1 MKENFLT
8 IVGEFSE
15 LTVIEKS
22 KFICYL
28 KHVESEDE
36 AKEYIAEIKKKHF
49 DATHNCSAFIADSDG
64 NMARF
69 SDDGEPQGT
78 AGMPM
83 LEVLK
88 NKKLFCTAVVVTRY
102 FGGVKL
108 GAGGL
113 VRAYSD
119 CTAKGVEKCGIVEN
133 IYSNTVSV
141 DVGFSIYPKIQ
152 KYFYGITCNLV
163 NTDYKADGIT
173 ITFEIPESLLEKVKK
188 DFADMTS
195 GKAELKV
202 IASGFSLF
210 GEKR

>member
-83 LEVLK
+83 LEALK
-88 NKKLFCTAVVVTRY
+88 NRGIFQIVAVVTRY
-102 FGGVKL
+102 FGGIKL

-113 VRAYSD
+113 VRAYSGAVSSALNSAD
-119 CTAKGVEKCGIVEN
+119 VREKCLCKTVKISADYDKYRLILKLFESGTYGEIIEQNFDDGVWVKAYVRNEQYDKFMKDITETFLGKQRVEVL
-133 IYSNTVSV
+133 SN
-141 DVGFSIYPKIQ
+141 GY
-152 KYFYGITCNLV
+152 C
-163 NTDYKADGIT
+163 
-173 ITFEIPESLLEKVKK
+173 
-188 DFADMTS
+188 M
-195 GKAELKV
+195 LK
-202 IASGFSLF
+202 G
-210 GEKR
+210 

>member
-83 LEVLK
+83 LEALK
-88 NKKLFCTAVVVTRY
+88 NRGIFQIVAVVTRY
-102 FGGVKL
+102 FGGIKL

-113 VRAYSD
+113 VRAYSGAVSSALNSAD
-119 CTAKGVEKCGIVEN
+119 VREKCLCKTVKISADYDKYRLILKLFESGTYGEIIEQNFDDGVWVKAYVRNEQYDKFMKDITETFLGKQRVEVL
-133 IYSNTVSV
+133 S
-141 DVGFSIYPKIQ
+141 
-152 KYFYGITCNLV
+152 
-163 NTDYKADGIT
+163 DGYC
-173 ITFEIPESLLEKVKK
+173 
-188 DFADMTS
+188 M
-195 GKAELKV
+195 LK
-202 IASGFSLF
+202 G
-210 GEKR
+210 

>member
-36 AKEYIAEIKKKHF
+36 AKDYIAEIKKKHF

-119 CTAKGVEKCGIVEN
+119 CTARCRKVR
-133 IYSNTVSV
+133 YS
-141 DVGFSIYPKIQ
+141 
-152 KYFYGITCNLV
+152 
-163 NTDYKADGIT
+163 
-173 ITFEIPESLLEKVKK
+173 
-188 DFADMTS
+188 
-195 GKAELKV
+195 
-202 IASGFSLF
+202 
-210 GEKR
+210 

>member
-36 AKEYIAEIKKKHF
+36 AKDYIAEIKKKHF

-83 LEVLK
+83 LEALK
-88 NKKLFCTAVVVTRY
+88 NRGIFQIVAVVTRY
-102 FGGVKL
+102 FGGIKL

-113 VRAYSD
+113 VRAYSGAVSSALNSAD
-119 CTAKGVEKCGIVEN
+119 VREKCLCKTVKISADYDKYRLILKLFESGTYGEIIEQNFDDGVWVKAYVRNEQYDKFMKDITETFLGKQRVEVL
-133 IYSNTVSV
+133 S
-141 DVGFSIYPKIQ
+141 
-152 KYFYGITCNLV
+152 
-163 NTDYKADGIT
+163 DGYC
-173 ITFEIPESLLEKVKK
+173 
-188 DFADMTS
+188 M
-195 GKAELKV
+195 LK
-202 IASGFSLF
+202 G
-210 GEKR
+210 

>member
-83 LEVLK
+83 LEALK
-88 NKKLFCTAVVVTRY
+88 NRGIFQIVAVVTRY
-102 FGGVKL
+102 FGGIKL

-113 VRAYSD
+113 VRAYSGAVSSALNSAD
-119 CTAKGVEKCGIVEN
+119 VREKCLCKTVKISADYDKYRLILKLFEGGTYGEIIEQNFDDGVWVKAYVRNEQYDKFMKDITETFLGKQRVEVL
-133 IYSNTVSV
+133 S
-141 DVGFSIYPKIQ
+141 
-152 KYFYGITCNLV
+152 
-163 NTDYKADGIT
+163 DGYC
-173 ITFEIPESLLEKVKK
+173 
-188 DFADMTS
+188 M
-195 GKAELKV
+195 LK
-202 IASGFSLF
+202 G
-210 GEKR
+210 

>member
-8 IVGEFSE
+8 VVGEFSE

-36 AKEYIAEIKKKHF
+36 AKDFISEIKKKHF

-83 LEVLK
+83 LEALK
-88 NKKLFCTAVVVTRY
+88 NKGVFQTVAVVTRY
-102 FGGVKL
+102 FGGIKL

-113 VRAYSD
+113 VRAYSGCVSSALNNAD
-119 CTAKGVEKCGIVEN
+119 VREKCLCKTIK
-133 IYSNTVSV
+133 I
-141 DVGFSIYPKIQ
+141 FSDYD
-152 KYFYGITCNLV
+152 KYRLVLKFFETGFYGEIVDQNFDDGVCVKAHVKSLKYDKFIKEITETFLGKQRV
-163 NTDYKADGIT
+163 EVLLDDYQ
-173 ITFEIPESLLEKVKK
+173 LLK
-188 DFADMTS
+188 
-195 GKAELKV
+195 G
-202 IASGFSLF
+202 
-210 GEKR
+210 